1 MKPDK
6 KLTKVKHSFKQSP
19 KQAGISKRQAVAHN
33 TPPNIESKRI
43 SSKGAEVE
51 RTAEN
56 K

>member
-6 KLTKVKHSFKQSP
+6 KLTRVKQSFKQSP

-33 TPPNIESKRI
+33 TPPKVESKRM
-43 SSKGAEVE
+43 SAKRAEAD
-51 RTAEN
+51 RTADN